1 MDKFTPILEKVWRL
15 QQSRGKSYIVNTN
28 FSSREFQVKKGD
40 IIGYTGNTGSSFAPH
55 LHFELRNSKNEPLD
69 PLSNGLLRTDGVTP
83 VLSKLAFIPL
93 SPEAMVN
100 SSSLTQIIPLFRDKS
115 GVYLFA
121 DTLSTI
127 GDFGLAIQA
136 IDKREGSKNVYQF
149 YRAELFVDGKLVFKL
164 VYDNIPYSQSNSA
177 MTLIQFGIKRDNLG
191 EFQKLYRL
199 PEHSRVAIHGTDAVS
214 YTHLRAH
221 ET

>member
-1 MDKFTPILEKVWRL
+1 M
-15 QQSRGKSYIVNTN
+15 
-28 FSSREFQVKKGD
+28 
-40 IIGYTGNTGSSFAPH
+40 
-55 LHFELRNSKNEPLD
+55 
-69 PLSNGLLRTDGVTP
+69 
-83 VLSKLAFIPL
+83 
-93 SPEAMVN
+93 N

-149 YRAELFVDGKLVFKL
+149 HRAELFVDGKPVFKL

-177 MTLIQFGIKRDNLG
+177 KTLIQFGIKRDNLG
-191 EFQKLYRL
+191 EFQKLYRA
-199 PEHSRVAIHGTDAVS
+199 PRTFSRGHTW
-214 YTHLRAH
+214 Y
-221 ET
+221 